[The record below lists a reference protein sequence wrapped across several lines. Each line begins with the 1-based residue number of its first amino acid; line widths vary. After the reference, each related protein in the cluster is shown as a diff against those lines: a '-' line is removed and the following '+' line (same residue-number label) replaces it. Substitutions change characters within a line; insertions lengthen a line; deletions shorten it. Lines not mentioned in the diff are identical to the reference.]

1 MIDAPDI
8 AADKALFLDGLNHFR
23 AVGLEGN
30 AAAKAASLAL
40 RFDSR
45 WSQQWLPPELPAVIP
60 NATKSVYA
68 FKDEETGNWNVEAVE
83 GQDVRRELEAR
94 FHAAAD
100 AQFMADCINETGQM
114 PADEA
119 KAETRRAARARQH
132 ENSLI
137 IARRLREGGTES
149 FRASAEQLWKVGVHS
164 GQWEP
169 ITLFR
174 RICFIPDIAAAV
186 RSDIC
191 GSTEFYLQ
199 KHTWC
204 RMWVF
209 TTGPR
214 VFVDEVRNR
223 LTALHGKLSDL
234 NRELK
239 ERFGWQI
246 ILRCS
251 ELGTP
256 ELEEGEARR
265 RREARKQKTSTADT
279 IKKTAETFTYS
290 TFSLE
295 YSTHGA
301 PRREL
306 DAVEDEDDGRIIF
319 EKNEPTY
326 HPHAHVLVDGPR
338 LSPAKFEA
346 MKSFVREFMGEGHFR
361 ECGII
366 RKPREVCKYV
376 TKESDMMRLTPVQLC
391 DLERALFKVHMVQ
404 PMGALREQRRRRKN
418 PECPM
423 KLVRK
428 TKKDGGFEWVERLD
442 HNKKKLKFKG
452 DEENAGVEMPANC
465 CLLPTNGATGLHCS
479 VIARL
484 RPALG
489 PVGVKEPRVLVRGN
503 WKDVDGIG
511 RHELVYKL
519 WSETVEAYDYGVT
532 LKAIK
537 FGVRE
542 AQTATFNPFTEDGP
556 DDGGTAA
563 AVNAHMSTI
572 TGEACTMSFYDET
585 HGIRRVEPPP
595 CSWETA
601 IPVFPAKTATPNT

>member
-8 AADKALFLDGLNHFR
+8 AADKALFLDGFNHFR
-23 AVGLEGN
+23 AVGLDGN

-45 WSQQWLPPELPAVIP
+45 WSQQWLPPEVPAVIP
-60 NATKSVYA
+60 HASKSVYA
-68 FKDEETGNWNVEAVE
+68 FKDEDTGNWNVEAE
-83 GQDVRRELEAR
+83 DGKDVRRELEAR

-100 AQFMADCINETGQM
+100 AQFLADCIAETGLA
-114 PADEA
+114 PADKA
-119 KAETRRAARARQH
+119 KAEKRKAERARQH
-132 ENSLI
+132 ENSLT
-137 IARRLREGGTES
+137 IARRLREGGTEA
-149 FRASAEQLWKVGVHS
+149 FRASTEQLWKVGVHS
-164 GQWEP
+164 NHWEE

-174 RICFIPDIAAAV
+174 RICFIPEIAAQV
-186 RSDIC
+186 RADIC
-191 GSTEFYLQ
+191 AATEFYLQ

-214 VFVDEVRNR
+214 VFVEEVRSR
-223 LTALHGKLSDL
+223 LIGLHCKLSDL

-239 ERFGWQI
+239 ARFGWQI

-265 RREARKQKTSTADT
+265 RREARKQQTSTADT
-279 IKKTAETFTYS
+279 IKKQAETFTYS
-290 TFSLE
+290 SFALE
-295 YSTHGA
+295 YSTYRA
-301 PRREL
+301 PVET
-306 DAVEDEDDGRIIF
+306 DEDEDAGSIVF
-319 EKNEPTY
+319 ENQLPTY

-338 LSPAKFEA
+338 ISPAKFEA

-361 ECGII
+361 ECGVI

-376 TKESDMMRLTPVQLC
+376 TKEGDLLRLTPKQLC
-391 DLERALFKVHMVQ
+391 DLERALHKVHMVQ
-404 PMGALREQRRRRKN
+404 PMGALREQRKRRKN

-428 TKKDGGFEWVERLD
+428 NKPDGGFEWVERLD

-465 CLLPTNGATGLHCS
+465 CPLPTNGAQGLHCS

-489 PVGVKEPRVLVRGN
+489 PAGLKEPRVLVHGN
-503 WKDVDGIG
+503 WRDVDGFR

-519 WSETVEAYDYGVT
+519 WSETVANYDAGIA
-532 LKAIK
+532 LKAMK
-537 FGVRE
+537 CGARE

-556 DDGGTAA
+556 EDGGNAA
-563 AVNAHMSTI
+563 AVKAHTSTI
-572 TGEACTMSFYDET
+572 TGGAIMLSFYDET
-585 HGIRRVEPPP
+585 HGFRRVEPEP

-601 IPVFPAKTATPNT
+601 IPVFPAKTNASNR